1 MGAIGSSKN
10 TDLSNTSSSGLG
22 KKAVI
27 NSVEPYEVYSKYGG
41 ELARLYEYNENYV
54 IHYNG
59 EEAFAN
65 TSDNSVYKGEL
76 YINGIAST
84 GKGAGTEL
92 LARLA
97 EKAYKD
103 KLTLSWAA
111 DELGAMK
118 FYEKINVKKFGKVS
132 KGMNYVSYEIKGEQL
147 KKFAEALRN
156 GRKKK

>member
-1 MGAIGSSKN
+1 MGSVGTTNGSS
-10 TDLSNTSSSGLG
+10 SSTGLG
-22 KKAVI
+22 RKTVI
-27 NSVEPYEVYSKYGG
+27 DSAEPYEVYSEYGG

-65 TSDNSVYKGEL
+65 TSDNTMYKGEL

-103 KLTLSWAA
+103 KLTLSWVA
-111 DELGAMK
+111 DESGAMK
-118 FYEKINVKKFGKVS
+118 FYEKINVKKFGKVE
-132 KGMNYVSYEIKGEQL
+132 KGRNTISYEVKGEQL
-147 KKFAEALRN
+147 KKFAEALRKR
-156 GRKKK
+156 RKK

>member
-1 MGAIGSSKN
+1 MGSVGKTSK
-10 TDLSNTSSSGLG
+10 TSSAATSTGLG
-22 KKAVI
+22 KKTVI
-27 NSVEPYEVYSKYGG
+27 DSAEPYEVYSEYGG

-65 TSDNSVYKGEL
+65 TSDDTMYKGEL

-103 KLTLSWAA
+103 KLTLSWVA
-111 DELGAMK
+111 DESGAMK
-118 FYEKINVKKFGKVS
+118 FYEKINVKNFGKVTKS
-132 KGMNYVSYEIKGEQL
+132 RNTVAYEVKGEKL

-156 GRKKK
+156 RRKKK